1 MFVCICNR
9 VTEAQVEQAVSA
21 HSDPEEVASALG
33 LYNGRCCGRC
43 ASRIHEI
50 VSMVDRRQPVA

>member
-9 VTEAQVEQAVSA
+9 VTEDQVEAAVST
-21 HSDPEEVASALG
+21 HSDLTDIASTLG
-33 LYNGRCCGRC
+33 LYNDRCCGRC

-50 VSMVDRRQPVA
+50 VQIVDRRSAVA